1 MYQYNYNK
9 KIKNIKLFDKEEYK
23 KLTLLNYIID
33 LFPKTLLVSETK
45 TTLKNKGIKRVKKNI
60 DIFFKNEFIYF
71 NEEVCNF
78 IIIDID
84 HKKYSIYNFLMELR
98 DYNIIPNWIVE
109 TTKGYQLGWILDR
122 PFVVKKEF
130 QSEKDKKLE
139 SYSLYIQKCL
149 SYHFEG
155 DENSFRI
162 KGVFR
167 NPIGQSNKKL
177 YFNVN
182 YKYQLN
188 ELDVFYLPTQTLQ
201 KKGNFGGNFHKNDKE
216 IINIK
221 TIIIKLLNGELS
233 FLNNVKIGQRNSFIW
248 YLGMYLSKT
257 NKNDWENRL
266 DFYNS
271 NLIQPLKENEMEN
284 IKKSIKKYNKEKK
297 NFITIGGYNSWTKE
311 MKNIYQKEYQKK
323 KGIVKYSREERKEV
337 YKNKILN
344 TIIKYKK
351 ENNKVP
357 SIRKIS
363 NISKISKN
371 TVNKYVKEL
380 KSNKEYNYLFEKK
393 G

>member
-1 MYQYNYNK
+1 LEK
-9 KIKNIKLFDKEEYK
+9 
-23 KLTLLNYIID
+23 
-33 LFPKTLLVSETK
+33 
-45 TTLKNKGIKRVKKNI
+45 
-60 DIFFKNEFIYF
+60 
-71 NEEVCNF
+71 
-78 IIIDID
+78 
-84 HKKYSIYNFLMELR
+84 
-98 DYNIIPNWIVE
+98 
-109 TTKGYQLGWILDR
+109 
-122 PFVVKKEF
+122 PFVIKKEF

-155 DENSFRI
+155 DENSIRI

-167 NPIGQSNKKL
+167 NPIGQSKGKKL

-182 YKYQLN
+182 YKYSLD
-188 ELDVFYLPTQTLQ
+188 ELDIFYLPTQTLQ
-201 KKGNFGGNFHKNDKE
+201 KKGNFGGNFHKDNKE

-266 DFYNS
+266 DFYNN
-271 NLIQPLKENEMEN
+271 NLKNKLEGNEMEN

-297 NFITIGGYNSWTKE
+297 NFINIGSYKNWTKE

-363 NISKISKN
+363 DILSFDKN
-371 TVNKYVKEL
+371 TVNKYIKILKE
-380 KSNKEYNYLFEKK
+380 KEEYNYLFEKK